1 MTRIPW
7 SAEAESVLLA
17 RLLVDSSQV
26 STVAASLQPEDFYS
40 SNNRAIFEAMLRLS
54 KEGTR
59 IDLTTV
65 RDESGLGDDLE
76 IPVLSL
82 TAAHH
87 APLDTYAGLIRRD
100 AFRRRY
106 IADLSRLAARA
117 QHEDDPQVLMSALQ
131 ENASRL
137 AEGVDVADVLGRVN
151 LDEHQVDP
159 PPPFLGVL
167 SPQGT
172 TILYGDGGDGKGW
185 VAAKLTAALDRKV
198 AIIDFE
204 MQPTEWAY
212 RLGKFGVSLD
222 DVLYFSP
229 PTTMD
234 RWATEE
240 SARMLRQEGVEFL
253 VIDSAMYA
261 SDVEDPYS
269 PNGALAYGR
278 ARRRLNNLP
287 ALLLAHTTGGAD
299 KVFGSVFWR
308 NESRIVWRLNKS
320 REDRSR
326 HLECRKANGYSWLE
340 GRRLNVEFN
349 EQQGVLNLH
358 PHGQHWSPEA
368 VA

>member
-1 MTRIPW
+1 MTRPPW
-7 SAEAESVLLA
+7 SPEAESTLLT
-17 RLLVDSSQV
+17 RLLVDPSQV
-26 STVAASLQPEDFYS
+26 PAIAATLDADDFFS
-40 SNNRAIFEAMLRLS
+40 GNNRAVYQAMLRLS
-54 KEGTR
+54 AEGTK

-65 RDESGLGDDLE
+65 RDESGLGDELE
-76 IPVLSL
+76 LPVMSLSP
-82 TAAHH
+82 AHH
-87 APLDTYAGLIRRD
+87 APLETYASLIRRD

-106 IADLSRLAARA
+106 MDRLSALARRA
-117 QHEDDPQVLMSALQ
+117 QRDDDPQALMGALTEVSSA
-131 ENASRL
+131 L
-137 AEGVDVADVLGRVN
+137 AEGIDIADTLGKIN
-151 LDEHQVDP
+151 LDEHREEPEP
-159 PPPFLGVL
+159 PLLGVL

-185 VAAKLTAALDRKV
+185 VAAKWAADLDRRV

-204 MQPTEWAY
+204 MQPKEWAY
-212 RLGKFGVSLD
+212 RLAKFGVSLD

-308 NESRIVWRLNKS
+308 NESRIVWRLNK
-320 REDRSR
+320 DRSTRQR

-340 GRRLNVEFN
+340 GQRKEIEFN
-349 EQQGVLNLH
+349 EERGILNLH
-358 PHGQHWSPEA
+358 QHGSPWA
-368 VA
+368 VTA